1 MVLNNSLTL
10 LQVGN
15 RTNFAGAKYLMDN
28 NLLGTSKF
36 GIVKGD
42 IDRNA

>member
-15 RTNFAGAKYLMDN
+15 RTNFVGAKYLMDN
-28 NLLGTSKF
+28 NLLGTDKF
-36 GIVKGD
+36 GIIKGD
-42 IDRNA
+42 VDKNA